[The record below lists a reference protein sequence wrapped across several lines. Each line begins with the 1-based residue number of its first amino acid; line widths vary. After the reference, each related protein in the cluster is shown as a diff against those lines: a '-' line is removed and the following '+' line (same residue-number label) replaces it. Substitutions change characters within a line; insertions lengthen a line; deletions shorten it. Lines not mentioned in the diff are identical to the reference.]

1 MVKVISLSNEAY
13 ERLKILK
20 GNDKSFSDI
29 VIKMTTD
36 NKNKSIMEFAG
47 AWSEEKDKWEKIKK
61 QIYENRK
68 KSKLRDYKW

>member
-29 VIKMTTD
+29 VIKITSD
-36 NKNKSIMEFAG
+36 KKKKNLMDFFGIFKEDSN
-47 AWSEEKDKWEKIKK
+47 KWEKIKK
-61 QIYENRK
+61 KIYEDRK
-68 KSKLRDYKW
+68 KFKLREVRL

>member
-36 NKNKSIMEFAG
+36 NKNIIEFAG